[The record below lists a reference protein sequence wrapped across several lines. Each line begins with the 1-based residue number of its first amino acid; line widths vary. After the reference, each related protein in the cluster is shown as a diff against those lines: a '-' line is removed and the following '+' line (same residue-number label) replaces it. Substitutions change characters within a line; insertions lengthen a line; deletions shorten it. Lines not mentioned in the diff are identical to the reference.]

1 MSSIAEKVKY
11 ETKILEV
18 GSEARGFKDI
28 NMAIL
33 FGDEAPDALRSSCF
47 IIKVNKILEPIKAG
61 DIMTFGDQAYK
72 ITAVGN
78 EVNTN
83 LGNLGHTAVVF
94 DGSTTP
100 ELAGSLY
107 LEEKPYPDLDV
118 DTEIQI
124 LKGNNP
130 CLLIQ
135 RTSIK
140 SKKC

>member
-1 MSSIAEKVKY
+1 MSSLAETVKY

-47 IIKVNKILEPIKAG
+47 IIN
-61 DIMTFGDQAYK
+61 
-72 ITAVGN
+72 
-78 EVNTN
+78 VNT
-83 LGNLGHTAVVF
+83 AIVF

-107 LEEKPYPDLDV
+107 LEEKTYPELDV
-118 DTEIQI
+118 GT
-124 LKGNNP
+124 
-130 CLLIQ
+130 
-135 RTSIK
+135 TIK
-140 SKKC
+140 IIRA

>member
-1 MSSIAEKVKY
+1 MSSLAETVKY

-47 IIKVNKILEPIKAG
+47 IINVNKILEPIEVG
-61 DIMTFGDQAYK
+61 DVMTFDDQSYK

-83 LGNLGHTAVVF
+83 LGNLGHTAIVF
-94 DGSTTP
+94 DGSTTS

-107 LEEKPYPDLDV
+107 LEEKTYPELDV
-118 DTEIQI
+118 GT
-124 LKGNNP
+124 
-130 CLLIQ
+130 
-135 RTSIK
+135 TIK
-140 SKKC
+140 IIRA

>member
-1 MSSIAEKVKY
+1 MSSVAEKTKY

-18 GSEARGFKDI
+18 GSDARGFKDI

-47 IIKVNKILEPIKAG
+47 IIQVTKILEPIQAG
-61 DIMTFGDQAYK
+61 DVMVFGDQAYT
-72 ITAVGN
+72 ITAVGD

-107 LEEKPYPDLDV
+107 LESKPYPQLDV
-118 DTEIQI
+118 GTVIKI
-124 LKGNNP
+124 MKGG
-130 CLLIQ
+130 LGHVH
-135 RTSIK
+135 
-140 SKKC
+140 

>member
-1 MSSIAEKVKY
+1 VSSLAETVKY

-47 IIKVNKILEPIKAG
+47 IINVNKILEPIEVG
-61 DIMTFGDQAYK
+61 DVM
-72 ITAVGN
+72 
-78 EVNTN
+78 NTN
-83 LGNLGHTAVVF
+83 LGNLGHTAIVF

-107 LEEKPYPDLDV
+107 LEEKTYPELDV
-118 DTEIQI
+118 GT
-124 LKGNNP
+124 
-130 CLLIQ
+130 
-135 RTSIK
+135 TIK
-140 SKKC
+140 IIRA

>member
-1 MSSIAEKVKY
+1 MSSVAEKTKY
-11 ETKILEV
+11 ETRILEV
-18 GSEARGFKDI
+18 GSDARGFKDI

-47 IIKVNKILEPIKAG
+47 IIQVTKILEPIQTG
-61 DIMTFGDQAYK
+61 DVMVFGDQAYT
-72 ITAVGN
+72 ITAVGD

-107 LEEKPYPDLDV
+107 LEQKPYPQLDV
-118 DTEIQI
+118 GTV
-124 LKGNNP
+124 
-130 CLLIQ
+130 
-135 RTSIK
+135 IK
-140 SKKC
+140 IIKEV

>member
-1 MSSIAEKVKY
+1 MSSVAEKTKY
-11 ETKILEV
+11 ETRILEV
-18 GSEARGFKDI
+18 GSDARGFKDI

-47 IIKVNKILEPIKAG
+47 IIQVTKILEPIQAG
-61 DIMTFGDQAYK
+61 DVMVFGDQAYT
-72 ITAVGN
+72 ITAVGD

-107 LEEKPYPDLDV
+107 LEQKPYPQLDV
-118 DTEIQI
+118 GTV
-124 LKGNNP
+124 
-130 CLLIQ
+130 
-135 RTSIK
+135 IK
-140 SKKC
+140 IIKEV

>member
-1 MSSIAEKVKY
+1 MSAVSSVTATVKY
-11 ETKILEV
+11 ETTILEV

-47 IIKVNKILEPIKAG
+47 IIKVNQILEPIKPG
-61 DIMTFGDQAYK
+61 DVMMFGDQTYA

-83 LGNLGHTAVVF
+83 LGNLGHTAIVF
-94 DGSTTP
+94 DGAATP

-107 LEEKPYPDLDV
+107 LEQKPYPDLDV
-118 DTEIQI
+118 GTVIKVM
-124 LKGNNP
+124 KGE
-130 CLLIQ
+130 
-135 RTSIK
+135 
-140 SKKC
+140 

>member
-118 DTEIQI
+118 DTETQI
-124 LKGNNP
+124 LKGE
-130 CLLIQ
+130 
-135 RTSIK
+135 
-140 SKKC
+140 

>member
-118 DTEIQI
+118 DTEIRI
-124 LKGNNP
+124 LKGE
-130 CLLIQ
+130 
-135 RTSIK
+135 
-140 SKKC
+140 

>member
-1 MSSIAEKVKY
+1 MSSVAEKTKY

-18 GSEARGFKDI
+18 GSDARGFKDI

-47 IIKVNKILEPIKAG
+47 IIQVTKILEPIQTG
-61 DIMTFGDQAYK
+61 DVMVFGDQAYT
-72 ITAVGN
+72 ITAVGD

-107 LEEKPYPDLDV
+107 LESKPYPQLDV
-118 DTEIQI
+118 GTVIKI
-124 LKGNNP
+124 MKGA
-130 CLLIQ
+130 
-135 RTSIK
+135 
-140 SKKC
+140 

>member
-1 MSSIAEKVKY
+1 MSAVAAETKY

-47 IIKVNKILEPIKAG
+47 IIQVTKILEPIQAG
-61 DIMTFGDQAYK
+61 DVMMFGNQAYT
-72 ITAVGN
+72 ITAVGD

-94 DGSTTP
+94 DGATTP

-107 LEEKPYPDLDV
+107 LEAKPYPQLDV
-118 DTEIQI
+118 GTV
-124 LKGNNP
+124 
-130 CLLIQ
+130 
-135 RTSIK
+135 IK
-140 SKKC
+140 IIKEG

>member
-1 MSSIAEKVKY
+1 MSSVAEKTKY

-18 GSEARGFKDI
+18 GSDARGFKDI

-47 IIKVNKILEPIKAG
+47 IIQVTKVLEPIQAG
-61 DIMTFGDQAYK
+61 DVMVFGDQAYT
-72 ITAVGN
+72 IAAVGD

-107 LEEKPYPDLDV
+107 LESKPYPQLDV
-118 DTEIQI
+118 GTVIKI
-124 LKGNNP
+124 MKGA
-130 CLLIQ
+130 
-135 RTSIK
+135 
-140 SKKC
+140 

>member
-72 ITAVGN
+72 ITADGN

-124 LKGNNP
+124 LKGE
-130 CLLIQ
+130 
-135 RTSIK
+135 
-140 SKKC
+140 

>member
-1 MSSIAEKVKY
+1 MSSLAETVKY

-33 FGDEAPDALRSSCF
+33 FD
-47 IIKVNKILEPIKAG
+47 
-61 DIMTFGDQAYK
+61 DQSYK

-83 LGNLGHTAVVF
+83 LGNLGHTAIVF

-107 LEEKPYPDLDV
+107 LEEKTYPELDV
-118 DTEIQI
+118 GT
-124 LKGNNP
+124 
-130 CLLIQ
+130 
-135 RTSIK
+135 TIK
-140 SKKC
+140 IIRA

>member
-100 ELAGSLY
+100 KLAGSLY
-107 LEEKPYPDLDV
+107 LEGKPYPDLDV

-124 LKGNNP
+124 LKGE
-130 CLLIQ
+130 
-135 RTSIK
+135 
-140 SKKC
+140 